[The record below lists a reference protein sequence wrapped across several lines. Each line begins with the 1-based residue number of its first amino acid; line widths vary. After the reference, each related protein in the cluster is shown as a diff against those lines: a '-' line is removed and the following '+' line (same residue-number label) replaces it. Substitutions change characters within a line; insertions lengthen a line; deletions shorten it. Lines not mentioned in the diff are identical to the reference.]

1 MTKVTFWSFSFW
13 QSGWDGL
20 MPNFAAY
27 LLMPTALFPLVYVA
41 MKGASGPRSEWYEL
55 VRAIV
60 RKLALKSSKS
70 AKNGFSA
77 VALLLFI
84 LSALAPL
91 TEGGSLRNWAA
102 LLLYAEVFALVA
114 YLCSDAHKWLVHESP
129 IRLEKWFRV
138 VS

>member
-1 MTKVTFWSFSFW
+1 R
-13 QSGWDGL
+13 
-20 MPNFAAY
+20 
-27 LLMPTALFPLVYVA
+27 LLSATLCLTH
-41 MKGASGPRSEWYEL
+41 KISD
-55 VRAIV
+55 
-60 RKLALKSSKS
+60 KS
-70 AKNGFSA
+70 ANPPRMDS
-77 VALLLFI
+77 LLLLSYLFI